1 MFIPTPLLCFLR
13 TEQTVKFFSLFL
25 IKLQYLKQKKT
36 PLKQQSL
43 FCPSAREFSPC
54 CLQKALI
61 LWQCPSF

>member
-13 TEQTVKFFSLFL
+13 TEQAIKFFSLFL

-43 FCPSAREFSPC
+43 FCPSALEFSPC
-54 CLQKALI
+54 CLQKVLI
-61 LWQCPSF
+61 LLQCLLF